1 MAANRGAPAPA
12 SEQGGG
18 GRKSVV
24 TLDGAQELARELAST
39 VKASGWKPDLLVGIA
54 NGGVH
59 PAFFTAQALDIPVSY
74 FRVQRRTSQLKQR
87 LGFAGKALSSKLL
100 KRPLYILNRYADRWL
115 GGVASAGVSLK
126 EDVRE
131 KRVLIVDDCVD
142 SGASVAHVRSLL
154 QRAGAGEI
162 KLAVFCW
169 TTKYDSRALHGVV
182 PDFYL
187 GRKLPS
193 YPWSADNADYAAFKL
208 WLNERLKSVA
218 EPTPSL

>member
-1 MAANRGAPAPA
+1 MDANRGAPAPA
-12 SEQGGG
+12 IRQSGV
-18 GRKSVV
+18 GRKAVV
-24 TLDGAQELARELAST
+24 TLDGAQELARELGSV
-39 VKASGWKPDLLVGIA
+39 VKASGWKPELLIGIA

-59 PAFFTAQALDIPVSY
+59 PAFFTAEALGIPVSY

-87 LGFAGKALSSKLL
+87 LGFAGKALSSKFL

-115 GGVASAGVSLK
+115 GGVSSADTSLK
-126 EDVRE
+126 DDVRE

-169 TTKYDSRALHGVV
+169 TTKFDSKALHGVV

-193 YPWSADNADYAAFKL
+193 YPWSADNADYPAFKL
-208 WLNERLKSVA
+208 WLNERVISR
-218 EPTPSL
+218 